1 MKIRQDTSVRSSRA
15 GRKTI
20 LSAAIG
26 NFAEWYDFAIYG
38 VVATIMAKQFFPA
51 GDPTT
56 ALISAY
62 VVFGLTYVSRPLGG
76 LIAGWLGDTFGRRRA
91 LSFTIILMCS
101 GTALIGFLPSYAEIG
116 IFAPLL
122 LTACRLVQ
130 GLGTGGEYSSAISF
144 VYEHSDPR
152 TRPIRISYLVTT
164 TFLGITSSVLVAS
177 LCSGILGEEAFD
189 AWGWRIL
196 FWFAAPLGLFGLYLR
211 SKVAET
217 PEFEEVVAARKE
229 IRVKATPIR
238 STFRTQASAML
249 LFFCIVSA
257 YALITPIL
265 SSYFITFIQRD
276 GGLSSGQSYNVA
288 LAINLVMIATTLAAG
303 RIMFRYGLQR
313 TFVIGGLFIAVVSVP
328 AFYLS
333 TLGVAG
339 ALVGGSLLSVG
350 KGVVAVAAA
359 MAMSYMF
366 PARVRVTAGAFA
378 YNICTIVFGAAG
390 PSLGIWFSGITG
402 SNMTF
407 SIYLGIVGL
416 LSAVAAIVGRARLRT
431 AAGDL
436 SGNEDAAN
444 YAYLHR

>member
-15 GRKTI
+15 ARKTI

-164 TFLGITSSVLVAS
+164 TFLGIASSVLVAS

-196 FWFAAPLGLFGLYLR
+196 FWFAAPLGLVGLYLR

-217 PEFEEVVAARKE
+217 PDFEEVVAARKE
-229 IRVKATPIR
+229 TRVKATPIR

-257 YALITPIL
+257 YALITPISL
-265 SSYFITFIQRD
+265 RTSSHSFSVTVGCPVDSR
-276 GGLSSGQSYNVA
+276 
-288 LAINLVMIATTLAAG
+288 TTL
-303 RIMFRYGLQR
+303 L
-313 TFVIGGLFIAVVSVP
+313 L
-328 AFYLS
+328 LS
-333 TLGVAG
+333 T
-339 ALVGGSLLSVG
+339 
-350 KGVVAVAAA
+350 
-359 MAMSYMF
+359 
-366 PARVRVTAGAFA
+366 
-378 YNICTIVFGAAG
+378 
-390 PSLGIWFSGITG
+390 
-402 SNMTF
+402 
-407 SIYLGIVGL
+407 
-416 LSAVAAIVGRARLRT
+416 
-431 AAGDL
+431 
-436 SGNEDAAN
+436 
-444 YAYLHR
+444 